1 MPLVGAL
8 LIAACAPTVR
18 PFGDAPPPAAAQP
31 PFSIGETRRADV
43 ADAVRDALHAAGYR
57 EAQDAPMRVEIGFA
71 IRPPGV
77 TVAGAGGATI
87 VSPPAP
93 RAIGLCRRQAYVLIL
108 ALFDGRILPFDLSA
122 ARHYADLAVEA
133 RISDKGFPTPDGYIA
148 AIAAS
153 RGFAVASRDTGAF
166 RAAGMT
172 VIDPWKV
179 APRS

>member
-57 EAQDAPMRVEIGFA
+57 EAQDAPTRVEIGFA

-108 ALFDGRILPFDLSA
+108 AMIDRASGTVLRRSGAITARCVGKEATLLPA
-122 ARHYADLAVEA
+122 LA
-133 RISDKGFPTPDGYIA
+133 
-148 AIAAS
+148 
-153 RGFAVASRDTGAF
+153 
-166 RAAGMT
+166 RAA
-172 VIDPWKV
+172 VS
-179 APRS
+179 PRR